1 MLKFQEVTDGNERII
16 LVNAHMSFFSKK
28 LVRAGVYVAVHTHM
42 QSIEN
47 KLRVINGTGIK
58 CQLTSAISQ
67 WTWMQQ
73 FSKKNF

>member
-47 KLRVINGTGIK
+47 KLRV
-58 CQLTSAISQ
+58 
-67 WTWMQQ
+67 MPED
-73 FSKKNF
+73 